1 MDPALAND
9 SAFRINQ
16 VKLAP
21 LLLLILQIDRPIPV
35 LGPPGGSSNFG
46 KRIRKLRTG
55 SLGNGHC
62 SLPRNSAGDI
72 RIIRR
77 FAAGQYEY
85 AKQKCQV
92 THIRHMVG
100 SGVFF
105 SNLNSFRRANRL
117 RFVMSFQQSLND
129 SVATIS
135 ALSEMEG
142 TIKAAANL
150 LRETLLSGQKVLICG
165 NGGSASDGAHFAS
178 ELACRLVAD
187 RRPYPA
193 ICLASDGG
201 LLTATANDYGFEQVF
216 ARQVTA
222 FGKKGDL
229 LIAITTSGQSKNV
242 QRALETAKQAGLNS
256 IALLGR
262 DGGSCRGLATI
273 ELLVQ
278 HSITTR
284 IQEAH
289 KVLIHLLCEL
299 IEPDL

>member
-1 MDPALAND
+1 
-9 SAFRINQ
+9 
-16 VKLAP
+16 
-21 LLLLILQIDRPIPV
+21 
-35 LGPPGGSSNFG
+35 
-46 KRIRKLRTG
+46 
-55 SLGNGHC
+55 
-62 SLPRNSAGDI
+62 
-72 RIIRR
+72 
-77 FAAGQYEY
+77 
-85 AKQKCQV
+85 
-92 THIRHMVG
+92 MVG

-105 SNLNSFRRANRL
+105 SNLNSLRRANRL

-135 ALSEMEG
+135 ALSEMEE

-165 NGGSASDGAHFAS
+165 NGGSASDGAHFAT

-193 ICLASDGG
+193 ICLASEGG

-273 ELLVQ
+273 DLLVQ
-278 HSITTR
+278 HSVTTR